1 MEETTLIKQA
11 SRMPTIWKWTDILL
25 IGLTSSLIIVLGAWG
40 LAEYFQP
47 QINQQTGLPLL
58 YTAALTALEALGI
71 ILGIAVFGIWRKKLS
86 WKDIGMQPAGTA
98 WLLWAGFTAVLFIPI
113 IGLIAMAIQIALGL
127 PMENPQLEFLVPK
140 DLTWYGILGMVFFG
154 GFVVPVAEE
163 LFFRGVLYRWM
174 RQFMGMWVA
183 IVVSSLIFGLLHGDI
198 AVAGATFVMGIILAW
213 FYERSGSLWAPIT
226 IHIVNNASKLI
237 LLYVLLVTGIEFPT
251 IV

>member
-1 MEETTLIKQA
+1 MEEISQIKQP
-11 SRMPTIWKWTDILL
+11 SNLPSIWKWTDILL
-25 IGLTSSLIIVLGAWG
+25 IALTSSLIIVLGAWG

-47 QINQQTGLPLL
+47 QINEQSELPLL

-71 ILGIAVFGIWRKKLS
+71 ILGIAIFGIWRKKLS
-86 WKDIGMQPAGTA
+86 WKDIGMLPASTS
-98 WLLWAGFTAVLFIPI
+98 WLLWAGLTAILFIPI

-140 DLTWYGILGMVFFG
+140 DLTWYGILGMIFFG

-174 RQFMGMWVA
+174 RQFLGMWMA
-183 IVVSSLIFGLLHGDI
+183 IAISSLIFGLLHGDI

-213 FYERSGSLWAPIT
+213 FYERSGSLWASIT
-226 IHIVNNASKLI
+226 IHIINNASKLI
-237 LLYVLLVTGIEFPT
+237 LLYVLLATGIEFPT

>member
-1 MEETTLIKQA
+1 MEEISQIKQP
-11 SRMPTIWKWTDILL
+11 SNLPSIWKWTDILL
-25 IGLTSSLIIVLGAWG
+25 IALTSSLIIVLGAWG

-47 QINQQTGLPLL
+47 QINEQSELPLL

-71 ILGIAVFGIWRKKLS
+71 ILGIAIFGIWRKKMS
-86 WKDIGMQPAGTA
+86 WKDIGMLPTTA
-98 WLLWAGFTAVLFIPI
+98 SWLLWAGLTAILFIPI

-140 DLTWYGILGMVFFG
+140 DLTWYGILGMIFFG

-174 RQFMGMWVA
+174 RQFLGMWMA
-183 IVVSSLIFGLLHGDI
+183 IAVSSLIFGLLHGDI

-213 FYERSGSLWAPIT
+213 FYERSGSLWASIT
-226 IHIVNNASKLI
+226 IHIINNASKLI
-237 LLYVLLVTGIEFPT
+237 LLYVLLATGIEFPT

>member
-1 MEETTLIKQA
+1 M
-11 SRMPTIWKWTDILL
+11 
-25 IGLTSSLIIVLGAWG
+25 
-40 LAEYFQP
+40 
-47 QINQQTGLPLL
+47 
-58 YTAALTALEALGI
+58 
-71 ILGIAVFGIWRKKLS
+71 S
-86 WKDIGMQPAGTA
+86 WKDIGILPTSAS
-98 WLLWAGFTAVLFIPI
+98 WLLWAGLTAIIFIPI

-140 DLTWYGILGMVFFG
+140 DLTWYGILGMIFFG

-174 RQFMGMWVA
+174 RQFLGMWLA
-183 IVVSSLIFGLLHGDI
+183 IAVSSLIFGLLHGDI

-226 IHIVNNASKLI
+226 IHIINNASKLI
-237 LLYVLLVTGIEFPT
+237 LLYVLLATGIEFPT